1 VLEGPKPGRK
11 AGLWSGILAKEVCS
25 KIYHRQELAIHVL
38 CLVILLLK
46 ACFKALSKEAVKYFE
61 WVYWLAIMQ
70 Y

>member
-25 KIYHRQELAIHVL
+25 KIFHRQELAIHVL

-46 ACFKALSKEAVKYFE
+46 ACFKALSKEA
-61 WVYWLAIMQ
+61 MQ
-70 Y
+70 